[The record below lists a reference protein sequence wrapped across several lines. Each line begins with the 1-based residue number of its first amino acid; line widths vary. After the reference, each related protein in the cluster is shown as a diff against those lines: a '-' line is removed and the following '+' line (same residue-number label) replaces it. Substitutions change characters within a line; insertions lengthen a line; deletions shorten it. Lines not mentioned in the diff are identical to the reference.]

1 MCAVGR
7 RREKSISNKNKQNDP
22 RQTYL
27 DIFAPTNLQC
37 EWRGLMIRNN
47 NVYKRIWE
55 EGNKKDYSEKYIC
68 CSFITLNHKSAINQF
83 TLSPANS
90 HRNFDIFFMY
100 HPPYF

>member
-7 RREKSISNKNKQNDP
+7 RKEKSISNKNKQNDP

-47 NVYKRIWE
+47 KRIWE
-55 EGNKKDYSEKYIC
+55 KWKQKR
-68 CSFITLNHKSAINQF
+68 LQ
-83 TLSPANS
+83 
-90 HRNFDIFFMY
+90 
-100 HPPYF
+100 